1 MLIVVLN
8 LLIWLVVAGIIWW
21 AANAILGLLAPYIA
35 EPFNTIIKIVL
46 IVLVALIL
54 ISAILQLSGAGGS
67 LGLRLPML
75 R

>member
-21 AANAILGLLAPYIA
+21 AANAILALLAPYIA